1 MPPPTTPSCG
11 GPASRRCRKGHL
23 EAADCVGLSQAQTM
37 GRIILPEMT
46 MIMLPAMVNM
56 TILMLKETAI
66 LSIIS
71 VPELTLTVS
80 AHRHPVL
87 RLRRELHRAGAAL
100 LGRWSSFAAPPG
112 AMPRRG
118 SRSTASHDP
127 RRPHHRR
134 SSRTSAPPASSTASR
149 STRARG
155 EVTCIIGPSGSG
167 KSTLLRCIAFLEEA
181 TDGLIE
187 IDGEPLGFGPT
198 ARRRPGAAAGL
209 GDPGGAQPRRD
220 GVPAVQPLA
229 AYDRARQRRRGAD
242 PGPRACREAPRRPKR
257 AGPSSSASASR
268 HRADHYPSQLSGG
281 QQQRVAIARA
291 LALEPR
297 SCSSTSPPPRSTPS

>member
-1 MPPPTTPSCG
+1 MARRYGGRVVDRMLALPVEIIRGTPFLVQVFLLYYG
-11 GPASRRCRKGHL
+11 GPYIGLELNNIPAGMLALSIYAAAYYSELWRAGFEAVPEGHI

-56 TILMLKETAI
+56 SILMLKETAI

-80 AHRHPVL
+80 ALGTAVL

-100 LGRWSSFAAPPG
+100 LGPG
-112 AMPRRG
+112 RALR
-118 SRSTASHDP
+118 
-127 RRPHHRR
+127 HRR
-134 SSRTSAPPASSTASR
+134 ALCRGAAREVPFRMTAAVRTSGLVKDFGA
-149 STRARG
+149 TRVLDGISLDAARG

-187 IDGEPLGFGPT
+187 IDGEPLGFARGPS
-198 ARRRPGAAAGL
+198 
-209 GDPGGAQPRRD
+209 GGRVRL
-220 GVPAVQPLA
+220 PASA
-229 AYDRARQRRRGAD
+229 I
-242 PGPRACREAPRRPKR
+242 RACA
-257 AGPSSSASASR
+257 ATSGWCSS
-268 HRADHYPSQLSGG
+268 
-281 QQQRVAIARA
+281 
-291 LALEPR
+291 
-297 SCSSTSPPPRSTPS
+297 SSTSGRI